1 MNIRPLGN
9 RILVEPVHRPQ
20 SSIIIELEKY
30 RPDEMEWRIVA
41 IGPGKLLKDGTR
53 EPIGAMVG
61 WRVLSHA
68 YTAKHLEWNG
78 TKLRIIDWPDVL
90 MVLPP

>member
-9 RILVEPVHRPQ
+9 RILVEAVQRPR
-20 SSIIIELEKY
+20 SGLIIELDQY
-30 RPDEMEWRIVA
+30 RPDELEWRIVA
-41 IGPGKLLKDGTR
+41 IGSGRLLKDGTR
-53 EPIGAMVG
+53 EPIGAEVG
-61 WRVLSHA
+61 WRVISHA
-68 YTAKHLEWNG
+68 YTAKHLEYNG